1 MKKKINHKNVKFFS
15 MKSLHF
21 SVLNITQKA
30 SRIYLQHLT
39 SFQIW
44 RLYGAR
50 NPKWHFRNQMLNSF
64 QLIFL
69 QNLLSP
75 LASQCEHCIL
85 LFCESCAKES
95 VNEILAK
102 SYYTTF
108 YSFKGKRQ
116 VLDPDP
122 KLPRSPPRPI
132 KARGIWTPVNLHF
145 TFALKMPYELFQI
158 WKEAVTKPTIGPT
171 RRMQP

>member
-1 MKKKINHKNVKFFS
+1 MLAENFPPWLRNVS
-15 MKSLHF
+15 
-21 SVLNITQKA
+21 IA
-30 SRIYLQHLT
+30 SFY
-39 SFQIW
+39 F
-44 RLYGAR
+44 
-50 NPKWHFRNQMLNSF
+50 
-64 QLIFL
+64 
-69 QNLLSP
+69 
-75 LASQCEHCIL
+75 
-85 LFCESCAKES
+85 AKES

-145 TFALKMPYELFQI
+145 TFALKMPYEFFQI
-158 WKEAVTKPTIGPT
+158 
-171 RRMQP
+171 

>member
-1 MKKKINHKNVKFFS
+1 MKTLRGPKPKMTFS
-15 MKSLHF
+15 PFAL
-21 SVLNITQKA
+21 
-30 SRIYLQHLT
+30 
-39 SFQIW
+39 
-44 RLYGAR
+44 
-50 NPKWHFRNQMLNSF
+50 
-64 QLIFL
+64 
-69 QNLLSP
+69 
-75 LASQCEHCIL
+75 QCEHCIL

-108 YSFKGKRQ
+108 YFFKGKRQ

-145 TFALKMPYELFQI
+145 TFALKMPYEFFQI
-158 WKEAVTKPTIGPT
+158 
-171 RRMQP
+171 